1 MSHCPLSA
9 LLAPSV
15 ETDSTDCTKK
25 LDIARDIMDVL
36 NGKWKMEV
44 ILVLLQHEKRRFK
57 ELQKDISGISSK
69 VLSDVLKDLEEHH
82 ILLRSTLDAASVTVD
97 YQLTD
102 YGKSLKQTLADF
114 VKLGMEHRKKVMGK

>member
-1 MSHCPLSA
+1 MNRIEDEVIPMTHQCISRVRPITDA
-9 LLAPSV
+9 LY
-15 ETDSTDCTKK
+15 
-25 LDIARDIMDVL
+25 VL

-57 ELQKDISGISSK
+57 ELQKDISGISAK
-69 VLSDVLKDLEEHH
+69 VLSAVLKDLEEHH
-82 ILLRSTLDAASVTVD
+82 ILLRTTLDSASLVVE